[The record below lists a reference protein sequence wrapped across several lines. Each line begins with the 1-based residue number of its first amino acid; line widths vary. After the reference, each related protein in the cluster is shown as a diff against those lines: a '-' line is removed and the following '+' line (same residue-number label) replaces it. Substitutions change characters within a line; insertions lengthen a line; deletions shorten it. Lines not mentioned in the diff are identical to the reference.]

1 MTGGRGGG
9 SRRTSLNVCSQDDSD
24 LDRKSF
30 GTKKKKKNSR
40 NYCVFSLSATPVLSC
55 WGRCS

>member
-30 GTKKKKKNSR
+30 GTKKKKIVEIIV
-40 NYCVFSLSATPVLSC
+40 YFH
-55 WGRCS
+55 